1 MGLYLRRFSRV
12 FVVLFLPMALC
23 FSLYACGSILDRWW
37 ICTIVEEL
45 CVALREEF
53 RYSLVGRSVGRSVGR
68 PAGGCVWCVGWSQ
81 RESWCV
87 SSLGGPI
94 ECAPVYAAELG
105 GSRPLQNE
113 FVSARA
119 CVRVLCLNRRRS
131 SGSGYS
137 F

>member
-12 FVVLFLPMALC
+12 FVVLFLP
-23 FSLYACGSILDRWW
+23 SILDRWW

-53 RYSLVGRSVGRSVGR
+53 RYSLVGRSVGR

-119 CVRVLCLNRRRS
+119 CVRVLCLN
-131 SGSGYS
+131 
-137 F
+137 

>member
-12 FVVLFLPMALC
+12 FVVVFLPLALC

-53 RYSLVGRSVGRSVGR
+53 RYSLVGRSVGRLVVVCGVWGGHSVSHGVYPLWAARLSAR
-68 PAGGCVWCVGWSQ
+68 PCML
-81 RESWCV
+81 RSW
-87 SSLGGPI
+87 
-94 ECAPVYAAELG
+94 G